1 MMRIKTFILISITTI
16 LPLMAAAQDISI
28 TADYPSVVNVG
39 EQFTITWKVNTG
51 DGQFIAPSFNGLY
64 KIMGPQTSYS
74 SNTQIING
82 KVSSESSYSY
92 IYYVQAVK
100 EGKYVVPPARL
111 TLRNK
116 TFMSDSLVIDAVAG
130 NASRVQNAAPGEENN
145 EGDQEL
151 EGGINDIF
159 LRLTLS
165 RKDVYIGEPILA
177 TVKIYTRV
185 NLSGI
190 NEIKYPDFQGFL
202 KIDLETPALTSLKRE
217 NINGTTYGTG
227 VVQQFLLY
235 PQITGEVKID
245 PVQLTVLVQQKSGQ
259 TDPFFGDFFSSFTTT
274 PKAVASQPVEVKVN
288 QLPGTQPADYSGIVG
303 KADLTASVSKDT
315 VNVNDAVNYKLVL
328 RGSGNLKVATAPS
341 VKMPADVEVYDPKVT
356 EDLRNGTN
364 GTTGQKTFD
373 YLLIPRRPGE
383 YKIPSISYSY
393 FDVNARRYERVTTPE
408 LHFYAKKGND
418 QNAGITVY
426 GGVSKE
432 NVQYLGKDIR
442 FIQTTPG
449 RLNKAGNLLASKN
462 SFFSLYVLS
471 LIAFLA
477 LLFIRREHIR
487 RNSDL
492 TSVRNRKAAKV
503 AGKRLKEASLCLDEG
518 ANDRF
523 YEEISRAIWGYIS
536 DKLSIPVS
544 DLTREN
550 AISSLAASG
559 IGEDEIANLNS
570 ILDKCEFV
578 RFAPTSSETE
588 ATEIYD
594 DASRFIRNVENSIG

>member
-1 MMRIKTFILISITTI
+1 MRIKTFILISITTI

-588 ATEIYD
+588 ATKIYD

>member
-1 MMRIKTFILISITTI
+1 MRIKTFILISITTI